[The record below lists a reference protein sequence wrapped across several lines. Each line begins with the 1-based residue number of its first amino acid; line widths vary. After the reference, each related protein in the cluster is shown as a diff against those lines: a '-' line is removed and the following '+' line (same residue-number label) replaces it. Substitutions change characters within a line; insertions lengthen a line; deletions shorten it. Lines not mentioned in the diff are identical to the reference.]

1 MKSAPTLTA
10 IHVGSLMTDEGPRHD
25 RATSIGATSTRVV
38 VGLLIF
44 AAIWLGQLAHTSLSP
59 PMDNIE
65 QLTWARALEWGYYKH
80 PPLPTWLIWLPSQ
93 VFGATAWTSY
103 ILGATFSLASMWI
116 MWRLVATLRGKTH
129 ATVALLAA
137 LCITYY
143 NGRLYYFNHNI
154 VLMLLAAASAALCW
168 KAFSTRR
175 LRWWAALG
183 LVLGLGALTKY
194 QVVITLVSILV
205 FACHQRAWREPAH
218 RLGLLLASLIALLV
232 FTPHIFWLRAHDF
245 APVNYALES
254 SLGARFDASARTLD
268 SLHWLIDQVLN
279 RFLPALLFLMVL
291 GFRGRRRVSGTTEGV
306 VPVRSPG
313 GDASRAFLLVWGLT
327 PLIFVTIVG
336 ILFGADLQM
345 QWGTSFLLFAA
356 PAAMEILGSDAWR
369 KSDLVEALRIFVVIQ
384 GLLLLLSFVTS
395 PRGPTALRDHLWHA
409 FDSAELAKSVA
420 AKARVALGGPV
431 RVVSGDAAM
440 AGALAL
446 QMPEHPLVLID
457 GRFERS
463 PWVDPALVEAC
474 GMLELGPLSK
484 LARGI
489 PVGPAFPDLAWRVTN
504 SKPGLTCPP

>member
-1 MKSAPTLTA
+1 MESAPALMA
-10 IHVGSLMTDEGPRHD
+10 ICAHPPTSDGGSK
-25 RATSIGATSTRVV
+25 RACANSIGATSTRVV

-44 AAIWLGQLAHTSLSP
+44 AAIWLGQLAYTSLSP

-80 PPLPTWLIWLPSQ
+80 PPLPTWLIWLPSRL
-93 VFGATAWTSY
+93 FGATAWTSY
-103 ILGATFSLASMWI
+103 ILGAIFSLTSMWI
-116 MWRLVATLRGKTH
+116 MWRLVAKLRGKTH

-143 NGRLYYFNHNI
+143 NGRLYYYNHNI
-154 VLMLLAAASAALCW
+154 VLMLLAAVSAALCW
-168 KAFSTRR
+168 QAFATRR
-175 LRWWAALG
+175 LRWWVALG
-183 LVLGLGALTKY
+183 VVLGLGALTKY
-194 QVVITLVSILV
+194 QVVITLASILV

-245 APVNYALES
+245 APVHYALES
-254 SLGARFDASARTLD
+254 SLAAQFDPFARVLD

-279 RFLPALLFLMVL
+279 RFLPALLFLVVL
-291 GFRGRRRVSGTTEGV
+291 GVRRRLEVSGTSEEGV
-306 VPVRSPG
+306 FAGSA
-313 GDASRAFLLVWGLT
+313 GDATARAFLLTWGLT

-336 ILFGADLQM
+336 ILFGANLQM

-356 PAAMEILGSDAWR
+356 PAAMELSRRAAWR
-369 KSDLVEALRIFVVIQ
+369 KSELVAAVRIFVVIQ

-395 PRGPTALRDHLWHA
+395 PRGPTALRDHLWHS

-420 AKARVALGGPV
+420 AKARTALGGPV
-431 RVVSGDAAM
+431 RVVSGDASV

-446 QMPEHPLVLID
+446 QMQEHPLVLID
-457 GRFERS
+457 GRLERS
-463 PWVDPALVEAC
+463 PWVESALVHAC
-474 GMLELGPLSK
+474 GMLELGPVSK

-489 PVGPAFPDLAWRVTN
+489 PVGPAFPGLAWRVTR
-504 SKPGLTCPP
+504 SRPGLVCPR